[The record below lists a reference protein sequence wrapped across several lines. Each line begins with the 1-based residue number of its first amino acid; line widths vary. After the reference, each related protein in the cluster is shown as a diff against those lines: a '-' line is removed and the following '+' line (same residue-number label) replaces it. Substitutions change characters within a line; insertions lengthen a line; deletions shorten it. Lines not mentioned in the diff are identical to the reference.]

1 MFAAGKLYPAKGFDA
16 LLKILTPKIPD
27 DMELVIAGDGPEEE
41 RLRRTYESKSV
52 KFLGWLSPPRYFN
65 LSWKPTSLSCRP
77 YARNPAQLLFEGLL
91 LGKPTFRTGERRNP
105 GACSIFKIP

>member
-16 LLKILTPKIPD
+16 LLKTLTPNIPD

-52 KFLGWLSPPRYFN
+52 KFLGWLSPSRD
-65 LSWKPTSLSCRP
+65 TSIYLGSRLCCR
-77 YARNPAQLLFEGLL
+77 AVHMRGILLNDYL
-91 LGKPTFRTGERRNP
+91 
-105 GACSIFKIP
+105 